1 VHRREV
7 GEVGEGHGR
16 VGVEVQQLLG
26 RHVREAAAALAGG
39 LAMSEKRSAPT
50 RSGSVSSATSW
61 MATWTGTPGGGTRP
75 GALTSAGDGGRRVDD
90 GDGGV

>member
-61 MATWTGTPGGGTRP
+61 MATWTGTPGGG
-75 GALTSAGDGGRRVDD
+75 GHAAGGVDLGGRWRPA
-90 GDGGV
+90 GR